1 MWWWLLGVVVLIAV
15 IGVVATMANRQSGDY
30 DALTGRLRGR
40 RPPRDAFGDR
50 DDEDETP
57 RKRAAIIVNP
67 TKFTDVS
74 EVRARIAGVCAAHG
88 WGPPIWSET
97 TIEDPGG
104 GQARAAIAEGAAVVC
119 PLGGDGTVRQVAKAL
134 LGTGVPLG
142 VLPAG
147 TGNLLA
153 RNLDLPLD
161 SIEKALVVALTGQ
174 NKTVDVGQVVI
185 QPDLSS
191 GSGSG
196 SGSGSAVSPA
206 GGSGAS
212 GASGTAGD
220 TVTPTGPEEVV
231 DHFLV
236 MAGLGF
242 DATVMADTD
251 EALKQKVGM
260 AAYVV
265 TGLRNM
271 HGPQFKVR
279 VSVDG
284 GIEFSRRTKTVLLGN
299 CGKLFGGIV
308 LMPDS
313 KIDDG
318 LIDAVLL
325 SPKGIV
331 GWTAV
336 AARVV
341 SRQRKGHPIVDHYT
355 GAEVKLRLD
364 RPQEIQLD
372 GDIIGQARQITAAV
386 VPRCLV
392 VRVAQPS

>member
-1 MWWWLLGVVVLIAV
+1 MWGWLLGAVVLIAV
-15 IGVVATMANRQSGDY
+15 IGIVATMANRDSGDY
-30 DALTGRLRGR
+30 DALGGRLRGR
-40 RPPRDAFGDR
+40 RPPRDAFGER
-50 DDEDETP
+50 EEEDEAP

-67 TKFTDVS
+67 TKFADVA

-97 TIEDPGG
+97 TIEQPGG
-104 GQARAAIAEGAAVVC
+104 EQARAAIAEGAAIVC

-134 LGTGVPLG
+134 IGSEVPLG

-185 QPDLSS
+185 EPEPSQVAAPTSAHPDD
-191 GSGSG
+191 
-196 SGSGSAVSPA
+196 A
-206 GGSGAS
+206 
-212 GASGTAGD
+212 
-220 TVTPTGPEEVV
+220 TPTPAAPEPIT

-271 HGPQFKVR
+271 AGPQFKVR

-284 GIEFSRRTKTVLLGN
+284 GIEFTRRTKTVLLGN
-299 CGKLFGGIV
+299 CGKLFGGLV

-325 SPKGIV
+325 SPKGVV

-341 SRQRKGHPIVDHYT
+341 SRQRKGHPIVDHHT
-355 GAEVKLRLD
+355 GTEIKIRLD

-372 GDIIGQARQITAAV
+372 GDIIGQARRITAAV